1 VIAREDSRVRRQGLL
16 VLDQSGLRHFQQVPA
31 AGVNHAEEDREKAHE
46 ESQEEEH
53 DRMRVLTNGRENSAA
68 RESEKHHE
76 EVEGLDALFR
86 IKLNMLPDVVVLT
99 CSGALF
105 AWILNVVK
113 DSFRAAE
120 FPWVLPQVL
129 TLLRSGAAQVLT
141 GL

>member
-1 VIAREDSRVRRQGLL
+1 
-16 VLDQSGLRHFQQVPA
+16 
-31 AGVNHAEEDREKAHE
+31 
-46 ESQEEEH
+46 
-53 DRMRVLTNGRENSAA
+53 
-68 RESEKHHE
+68 
-76 EVEGLDALFR
+76 
-86 IKLNMLPDVVVLT
+86 MLPDVVVLT

-129 TLLRSGAAQVLT
+129 TLLRSDAAQVLT